1 MVIPLSKQK
10 TSTNRTN
17 PMSSTNKSIAM
28 AWFAAFNA
36 HDLAELL
43 SLYATDAVH
52 FSPKLKVRRPETQ
65 GLIKGQAALNAW
77 WREAFDRLPS
87 LRYEV
92 VKLTSD
98 EEQVFME
105 YIRHVEGEEDLRVGE
120 VLEIR
125 DGLIVASRVYHG

>member
-1 MVIPLSKQK
+1 
-10 TSTNRTN
+10 
-17 PMSSTNKSIAM
+17 MSSTNKSIAM

-52 FSPKLKVRRPETQ
+52 FSPKLKVRHPETQ

-77 WREAFDRLPS
+77 WREAFERLPS